1 MEFGHVGRVVIAD
14 DEPVVRRAL
23 RAAVESTGEFHVVAE
38 AADGHEAVEAVRVH
52 LPDILLLDVRMPRM
66 DGVET
71 TTALRAPRPA
81 GDAAAGADAEGDAGA
96 DAGADAAAGT
106 RIVLT
111 TGFGLDRDVER
122 ALVLGAD
129 AFLAKNAPRAELL
142 AALRAVRDGDAV
154 LSPQV
159 LRQVLDALGTPTDA
173 QHRQA
178 RARCE
183 ALPPRE
189 AEVLGLV
196 AAGLSNREIGERLHT
211 PEDSVKA
218 LVGRVLA
225 ELGAASRLELALL
238 ARTAGAGVR
247 GPRG

>member
-23 RAAVESTGEFHVVAE
+23 RTAVESTGEFHVVAE

-71 TTALRAPRPA
+71 TTALRAPRPE
-81 GDAAAGADAEGDAGA
+81 GEAAADAEGDAGTEW
-96 DAGADAAAGT
+96 GADGGAGT

-129 AFLAKNAPRAELL
+129 AFLPKNAPRAELL

-173 QHRQA
+173 QRRQA

-196 AAGLSNREIGERLHT
+196 AAGLSNREIGERLHS